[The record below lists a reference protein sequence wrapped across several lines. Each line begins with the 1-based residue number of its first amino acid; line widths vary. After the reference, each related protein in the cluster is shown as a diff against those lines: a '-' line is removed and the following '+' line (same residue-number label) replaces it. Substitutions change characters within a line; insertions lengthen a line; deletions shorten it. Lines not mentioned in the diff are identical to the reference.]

1 MKNQAIALA
10 MAMLGVSVPAS
21 AQIYESIFTDTNG
34 IEVHAPSTRLLLNPA
49 SPVTLTLIAGLDRY
63 VNVKITSAT
72 GTQLLNTTTR
82 TSVSDRLKAGDGS
95 EFYGKKVTLPV
106 LGEGRSV
113 VQVSIL
119 DLNQSVVATYSYNW
133 LVDTTPLSVNA
144 LTGNA
149 AYGSTAGSVWKMGLE
164 ATGQFD
170 FTSTNVTDVNGIEKG
185 MFYVYHSNGSL
196 FSTTQM

>member
-72 GTQLLNTTTR
+72 GTQLLNT
-82 TSVSDRLKAGDGS
+82 
-95 EFYGKKVTLPV
+95 
-106 LGEGRSV
+106 
-113 VQVSIL
+113 
-119 DLNQSVVATYSYNW
+119 AT
-133 LVDTTPLSVNA
+133 VNA
-144 LTGNA
+144 T
-149 AYGSTAGSVWKMGLE
+149 M
-164 ATGQFD
+164 FD
-170 FTSTNVTDVNGIEKG
+170 RYLPFSCPLNTFVTDAVR
-185 MFYVYHSNGSL
+185 FAPFHHH
-196 FSTTQM
+196 

>member
-1 MKNQAIALA
+1 M
-10 MAMLGVSVPAS
+10 
-21 AQIYESIFTDTNG
+21 
-34 IEVHAPSTRLLLNPA
+34 
-49 SPVTLTLIAGLDRY
+49 
-63 VNVKITSAT
+63 
-72 GTQLLNTTTR
+72 
-82 TSVSDRLKAGDGS
+82 
-95 EFYGKKVTLPV
+95 

-185 MFYVYHSNGSL
+185 MFYVYRSNGSL
-196 FSTTQM
+196 FSTT